1 MVQINKNM
9 HCIHNF
15 FPILVLKFLQAPLE
29 LFQDKNKW
37 INIPYLW
44 NYLNTSFSGTRV
56 LTPY

>member
-9 HCIHNF
+9 HSIPN
-15 FPILVLKFLQAPLE
+15 LLQALLE
-29 LFQDKNKW
+29 LSQDTNKW

-44 NYLNTSFSGTRV
+44 NYLDTGFSRTRI